1 MPAPSFVACTLCYKG
16 SKKPRGHQGKHKTTK
31 TTKSKKKRL
40 ARGQSECTE
49 CAPRSGNPEGH
60 RGRHKG
66 STHPRKTPA
75 QSRALKRKRESV
87 AAQRAQTGPCTKCC
101 DGAGKESGHRGR
113 HATVISEKKRKVL
126 RSECEACFVGSGKEQ
141 GHRGAF
147 AHGKSATVRVR
158 KRGGGPAPCVSER
171 GVGVPPTGRTRTTA
185 PQSVCHFLAQVRR
198 ARKF

>member
-1 MPAPSFVACTLCYKG
+1 MTELGGKRKCEWKKKTFFLLVQNCRSRSTTVSSLRVPHSMPAPSFVACTLCYKG

-147 AHGKSATVRVR
+147 A
-158 KRGGGPAPCVSER
+158 
-171 GVGVPPTGRTRTTA
+171 
-185 PQSVCHFLAQVRR
+185 
-198 ARKF
+198 